1 MFCGMCEWQKHA
13 LCHYFIYNWACY
25 LYWKH
30 PATIDVLIQIRAIF
44 EIDLK
49 TWVHSQ
55 IAKYGWN
62 NIERPSAV
70 ESTLRFQPI
79 LILIRI
85 MVETSTLIQCRKQR
99 HCACILPFRRPLNQR
114 WNFNVEKR
122 SHSFALS
129 VRFQRQLSTVNQRH
143 GRWSFNVVS
152 TIFCYLGYDLAS

>member
-13 LCHYFIYNWACY
+13 ICHYFIYNWACY

-99 HCACILPFRRPLNQR
+99 HCACILPFRWPLNQR
-114 WNFNVEKR
+114 WNFQRWKTITFLCAFCTISTSWPMVIQRCFN
-122 SHSFALS
+122 HTLLS
-129 VRFQRQLSTVNQRH
+129 GKSIV
-143 GRWSFNVVS
+143 FNS
-152 TIFCYLGYDLAS
+152 LL